1 MLARASLLSATFFG
15 GSLFIAVSP
24 AWAGCTT
31 SGSVITC
38 TSASPNPTTGG
49 LIGSEIIVRSGAQ
62 IRLEPYDG
70 ASVRFD
76 TIVLDNN
83 GQLTTE
89 AGSTIFGPTG
99 GGTAVRTSQNG
110 KISHSGLIRTD
121 GAGGSGVV
129 LGQGSSIVV
138 NVGAEILTTASNNL
152 APLQNSAT
160 AIGASGSGT
169 NIVVAGRVTN
179 LGNNSAA
186 IRPVTRDTFGVQT
199 FATTVTV
206 SAGGVVSS
214 SGSNAPAIWV
224 PGGSTITVAGTVQSF
239 GAGSN
244 AILYRGGSGPASIN
258 LLQGGTITGS
268 AAGILV
274 DGTAGG
280 AFGATS
286 ITNAGTIRGGTGF
299 AVALVGNFADTVTNS
314 GTIIGGSAGAISLG
328 DGNDSLILLPGSVIT
343 GLVDGGAGNDVVTL
357 SGNGGTFGGAVNFE
371 SLVVTGAGWTFSQP
385 PGFSNGFSIAAN
397 GSLSGNA
404 ANIVGPI
411 ANAGTLTIDQATDA
425 AFTATLS
432 GTGTLVKSGAGTLTL
447 GDQTAFAGLVRV
459 AAGRLS
465 LAGTTPSSFLV
476 QTGATLAGN
485 GVAGS
490 TTIAA
495 GGMIAPGNSIGT
507 LTINGNFVQQAG
519 STYAVET
526 NAAGQSDLIRVN
538 GTATIAPGAQIV
550 VTRDSGAYAIGR
562 RYVVLTAT
570 NGLSNN
576 YTLVQTTD
584 APTEFRLGNSAN
596 AIYLDVVRSGFAVS
610 SLAGTTNQAAVA
622 RAVVALGGSNPV
634 YAALT
639 SVTSDDDVRAGLD
652 GLSGEVHATL
662 LSAATKDAQAA
673 QEAALSRAGVRDTG
687 FSVWTQGLYRDGTDG
702 GEGGASLV
710 RSNTLGWLG
719 GVDAVVGGVGRAGL
733 AGGYSRAKLR
743 IDGVAS
749 SGQIESTHILAYGSA
764 ALGPLHLRA
773 VAGYAW
779 LKNSARRSVVF
790 PGFSN
795 ALAAAYDGGVL
806 HGIAEIGYA
815 VPFGEGTIE
824 PFASLEG
831 YRVKSDAF
839 AETGGAA
846 ALSRGERTEQ
856 FVLSTLGARFETPIV
871 NNVSARAR
879 FGWRHA
885 YGDRSATSWVSFAS
899 GAQSFRVVG
908 APLSRNAAMGSVNLA
923 LTPAPNLMTT
933 VGYSAALGGAG
944 DDQTV
949 KFAIS
954 MGF

>member
-1 MLARASLLSATFFG
+1 MLARASLLSAAFFG
-15 GSLFIAVSP
+15 GNLFITASP

-31 SGSVITC
+31 SGSVVIC

-49 LIGSEIIVRSGAQ
+49 VIGSDILVRSGAQ
-62 IRLEPYDG
+62 IFLDPYAG
-70 ASVRFD
+70 ASVRYD
-76 TIVLDNN
+76 TIILTND

-89 AGSTIFGPTG
+89 AGSTIFDSVTG
-99 GGTAVRTSQNG
+99 STAVRTSQNG
-110 KISHSGLIRTD
+110 KIFHSGLIRATS
-121 GAGGSGVV
+121 AGSSGVV

-138 NVGAEILTTASNNL
+138 NVGAEVLTTASNNFL
-152 APLQNSAT
+152 PLQNFAT
-160 AIGASGSGT
+160 AIGAAGSGT
-169 NIVVAGRVTN
+169 SIVVAGRVTN

-206 SAGGVVSS
+206 SAGGLVSS

-224 PGGSTITVAGTVQSF
+224 PSGSSITVAGTVQSF
-239 GAGSN
+239 AGSN
-244 AILYRGGSGPASIN
+244 AILYQGGSGPVSVN
-258 LLQGGTITGS
+258 VLQGGTVTG
-268 AAGILV
+268 AGAGILA
-274 DGTAGG
+274 DGAVGG

-299 AVALVGNFADTVTNS
+299 AIALVGNFADTITNS
-314 GTIIGGSAGAISLG
+314 GTITGGSAGAISLG

-357 SGNGGTFGGAVNFE
+357 SGNGGTFAGAVNFE
-371 SLVVTGAGWTFSQP
+371 SLVVTGSGWTFSQP
-385 PGFSNGFSIAAN
+385 PGFSNGFSIATN

-404 ANIVGPI
+404 ANLVGPI
-411 ANAGTLTIDQATDA
+411 ANAGTLTVDQTTDA

-432 GTGTLVKSGAGTLTL
+432 GHGTLVKSGAGTLTL
-447 GDQTAFAGLVRV
+447 GDQAIFSGLVRV
-459 AAGRLS
+459 ASGRLS
-465 LAGTTPSSFLV
+465 LAGMTPSSFLV
-476 QTGATLAGN
+476 QNGATLAGN
-485 GVAGS
+485 GTAGS

-526 NAAGQSDLIRVN
+526 NAAGQSDLIIVN
-538 GTATIAPGAQIV
+538 GAATIAPGAQIV
-550 VTRDSGAYAIGR
+550 ATRDSGDYAIGR

-576 YTLVQTTD
+576 YTLVQATD
-584 APTEFRLGNSAN
+584 ALTEFRLGNSAS
-596 AIYLDVVRSGFAVS
+596 AIYLDVVRSGFGVS
-610 SLAGTTNQAAVA
+610 SLAGTPNQAAVA

-639 SVTSDDDVRAGLD
+639 SVTSDDDVRAGLN

-673 QEAALSRAGVRDTG
+673 QDAALSRAGVRDTG
-687 FSVWTQGLYRDGTDG
+687 FAVWTQGLYRDGTDG

-710 RSNTLGWLG
+710 RSNTFGWLG

-733 AGGYSRAKLR
+733 AGGYSRAKLK

-815 VPFGEGTIE
+815 VPFGEGAIE

-856 FVLSTLGARFETPIV
+856 FVLSTFGAKFETPIV
-871 NNVSARAR
+871 KDLSARAR

-885 YGDRSATSWVSFAS
+885 YGDRSATSWVSFAG

-908 APLSRNAAMGSVNLA
+908 DPLSRNAATGSFNLVW
-923 LTPAPNLMTT
+923 TPAPNVTT
-933 VGYSAALGGAG
+933 TAGYSGALGGAG

-949 KFAIS
+949 KLAVS
-954 MGF
+954 VGF